1 MKSKKLGA
9 ETPQIEDLVVHELAK
24 QRLDKILRSNQVNF
38 VPFDQVIRDV
48 LKRLGIEIKSV
59 DSFPL
64 FTQIREHLGLSMEAL
79 GNLPMIEERL
89 DGDTDVVLL
98 EWAEAD
104 PQLEILHMGN
114 YARIGTMQTQS
125 HMKKGRSV
133 PASFAVLMRF
143 QSELLFLF
151 FEYLAVIRRWDVTAR
166 GNGANDFMKILFKK
180 ISEYFNRM
188 YKGKELD
195 EDLRPLILKKRS
207 RADLIY
213 SPQMAVDIDKLCRV
227 FQSWQTSPHIHQ
239 WCYLLTG
246 DVGCGKTTV
255 GGLLTSAK
263 NSECTVLYCHA
274 SELDR
279 SDDIARVFGNAQMLS
294 PTLLIIDDLHLMFQ
308 SEYRSATQATGALM
322 DCLDSLREKNAKVFL
337 LFTANNAELL
347 DPALQNRPGRISCK
361 IAFDD
366 YGECLSDLILLN
378 SRQVGL
384 SLGQEDIE
392 QAVGLLAEGHK
403 TLTPDEVKNVCDS
416 LHLLYGSEPIAPQIL
431 ADAIVTVYEAY
442 HIHREKASQ
451 SEVAIARKKGEGDV
465 EF

>member
-1 MKSKKLGA
+1 MKPKKLGA
-9 ETPQIEDLVVHELAK
+9 ETPRVEDLVIYELAK
-24 QRLDKILRSNQVNF
+24 QRLDKMMRNNQVNYG
-38 VPFDQVIRDV
+38 PFDQVIRDV
-48 LKRLGIEIKSV
+48 LEGLGIEIKSV

-64 FTQIREHLGLSMEAL
+64 FTQIWEHLGLSMEAL

-89 DGDTDVVLL
+89 DGDSDVVLL
-98 EWAEAD
+98 EWAGAD

-114 YARIGTMQTQS
+114 YAKIGTMQTQS
-125 HMKKGRSV
+125 HMRKGRSV
-133 PASFAVLMRF
+133 PASFAVLLQF
-143 QSELLFLF
+143 ESEPLFLF
-151 FEYLAVIRRWDVTAR
+151 FEYHSVISRWDVTAR
-166 GNGANDFMKILFKK
+166 GNGANDFMKALFKK
-180 ISEYFNRM
+180 IGEYFNRM

-195 EDLRPLILKKRS
+195 EDLRPLVLKKRL

-213 SPQMAVDIDKLCRV
+213 SPQMAVDIDKLRRV
-227 FQSWQTSPHIHQ
+227 FQSWQTSPYIHQ

-263 NSECTVLYCHA
+263 NPECTVLYCHA
-274 SELDR
+274 SELDQ
-279 SDDIARVFGNAQMLS
+279 SDGIARVFRDAQMLS

-322 DCLDSLREKNAKVFL
+322 DCLDSLREKNAKVFIL
-337 LFTANNAELL
+337 LTANNAELL

-361 IAFDD
+361 VVFDD
-366 YGECLSDLILLN
+366 YGECLPDLVLLN

-416 LHLLYGSEPIAPQIL
+416 LHLLYGSEPIAPQML

-442 HIHREKASQ
+442 HIHREKAAR
-451 SEVAIARKKGEGDV
+451 SEVAIAKKKGEGDEV
-465 EF
+465 F